1 VLKRLQKGIIMDTKE
16 LRNLFERLTIREKIA
31 QTIQLNGSLVVEN
44 DVMNTGPMQELGLP
58 SDLNLYEIGSIYNV
72 NDFEKLKRLQE
83 QVLKKTP
90 QKIPMLFMSDVIYGF
105 RTIFPIPLAQAGSY
119 DFDLIRKAAEIT
131 AKESYLNGLHV
142 IFSPVLDLVRDP
154 RWGRVMESPGED
166 VYTAKQFAKSVVTG
180 YQGDCSKGV
189 PENHV
194 AACIKHFAGYGAPE
208 AGREYNTVD
217 LSNQRLFNEYLQ
229 PYQAALEAQTMLVM
243 TAFNVLNGVPATGN
257 KWLNRAILRERF
269 GFDGVLVSD
278 YAAVKELVP
287 HGFAA
292 DEKEA
297 AQKALEAG
305 VDFDMMTSVYAKQL
319 PELVNDPKIAAL
331 LDEAVWRI
339 LELKNHLGLFENP
352 YRGLDLPQT
361 GEILTEEAKATAV
374 KLVEKSSVLLKN
386 NGALPLQSEQKVAVI
401 GPYGES
407 RLTLGFWASVSGK
420 PQDAISLKEGLL
432 KNIAAEK
439 LTFARGYNL
448 FDSYEGFG
456 PLKQGIERLNGPI
469 EPAEQLFEEALTAA
483 AAADVVVLTFG
494 EQFLESGEGASKAK
508 LGLPEK
514 QVRLIRALKE
524 TGKPLVGVLYTGRP
538 LVLTEVEPLFDSLL
552 LVWYPGIMGGIG
564 IANLLTG
571 KSSPSARLSMTFPRS
586 EGQIPIYGAQLSTGR
601 PLEGS
606 SHSDRFVS
614 KYIDESNEPLF
625 KFGTGLTYAEFE
637 GKWLTGAVTEQ
648 AVELDY
654 RVKNQGALTAD
665 TAIHVYVK
673 QAPAAIVRPVKR
685 LVASAAVT
693 LEAQEEK
700 QLKSQIPLAELIFYD
715 NEGNQHLATGDYQ
728 FILDIDGT
736 EDFITLSL

>member
-16 LRNLFERLTIREKIA
+16 LRNLFERLTTREKIA
-31 QTIQLNGSLVVEN
+31 QTIQLNGSLVVDN
-44 DVMNTGPMQELGLP
+44 DVMNTGPMEELGLP
-58 SDLNLYEIGSIYNV
+58 SDLTLHEIGSIYNV
-72 NDFEKLKRLQE
+72 NDFGKLKRLQE
-83 QVLKKTP
+83 QVLKNTTH
-90 QKIPMLFMSDVIYGF
+90 QIPMLFMSDVIYGF

-119 DFDLIRKAAEIT
+119 DFDLIHKAAEIT

-142 IFSPVLDLVRDP
+142 LFSPVLDLVRDP

-180 YQGDCSKGV
+180 YQGDISQGV

-229 PYQAALEAQTMLVM
+229 PYQAALEAQTLLVM

-257 KWLNRAILRERF
+257 KWLNRTILRERF

-292 DEKEA
+292 NEKEA

-319 PELVNDPKIAAL
+319 PELVNDPEIAAL

-361 GEILTEEAKATAV
+361 GEIISEEAKATAT

-386 NGALPLQSEQKVAVI
+386 NGALPLRSEQKVAVI

-420 PQDAISLKEGLL
+420 PQDAIPLKEGLL
-432 KNIAAEK
+432 HNLAAEN
-439 LTFARGYNL
+439 LLFAKGYNL

-456 PLKQGIERLNGPI
+456 PLKQGIELLNGAI
-469 EPAEQLFEEALTAA
+469 EPAEQLVEEALTVAA
-483 AAADVVVLTFG
+483 EADIIVLTFG

-514 QVRLIRALKE
+514 QIRLIRALKE

-601 PLEGS
+601 PLAGS
-606 SHSDRFVS
+606 GHSDRFVS
-614 KYIDESNEPLF
+614 KYIDEVNEPLF

-637 GKWLTGAVTEQ
+637 GKWLTGVVTEQ
-648 AVELDY
+648 VVALDY
-654 RVKNQGALTAD
+654 HLKNKGALTA
-665 TAIHVYVK
+665 AVVVHVYVK
-673 QAPAAIVRPVKR
+673 QAPADIVRPVR
-685 LVASAAVT
+685 QLVASAAVT

-700 QLKSQIPLAELIFYD
+700 QLEIQIPLTELIFYD
-715 NEGNQHLATGDYQ
+715 NEGNQHLAQGDNQ
-728 FILDIDGT
+728 FVLDIGGT